1 LGDNELT
8 VVTDSSAEESVL
20 QARLFGELNNSIYT
34 IMKRFKFILVG
45 LLMFPALAL
54 SQPEMPVEEWTG
66 KTILLIGAHPDDDAG
81 RHGTLAMLQ
90 NNGNDVHILLMTSGN
105 VGTYD
110 PNMTRTRLA
119 QIRRQ
124 EQLAAMA
131 DLGIPE
137 SNYINLGYTDGML
150 EFADKEE
157 VVRRLVY
164 HIREL
169 KPDVLI
175 AFEPGWGYQKW
186 HKTDHRAAAYL
197 AVDAA
202 RAAEWFLLFPEQ
214 IEQEGL
220 EAHSIREY
228 MFWGS
233 EGSNTTVDI
242 SDYVENKISSRSRHL
257 SQFTS
262 MRDNYISS
270 NLEDLPGDEA
280 EQFMERL
287 RRTTGL
293 EEYFRYY
300 RGAPDG
306 AGSKRD

>member
-1 LGDNELT
+1 MKISLLSFLLLLIPVFT
-8 VVTDSSAEESVL
+8 
-20 QARLFGELNNSIYT
+20 QA
-34 IMKRFKFILVG
+34 
-45 LLMFPALAL
+45 
-54 SQPEMPVEEWTG
+54 QPEVPVEEWEG

-90 NNGNDVHILLMTSGN
+90 DNGNDVHILLMTSGN
-105 VGTYD
+105 VGTFD
-110 PNMTRTRLA
+110 RNMTRTRLA
-119 QIRRQ
+119 KIRRA

-131 DLGIPE
+131 ELGIPE
-137 SNYINLGYTDGML
+137 SNYHNLGYTDGML

-157 VVRRLVY
+157 VVRRLVKI
-164 HIREL
+164 IRQL
-169 KPDVLI
+169 KPDVLF

-202 RAAEWFLLFPEQ
+202 RAAEWFLIFPEQ
-214 IEQEGL
+214 IEQDGL

-233 EGSNTTVDI
+233 EGVNTTVDI
-242 SDYVENKISSRSRHL
+242 SNYVENKVMSRSKHL

-270 NLEDLPGDEA
+270 NIEDLPEGEA
-280 EQFMERL
+280 DAFMQRL
-287 RRTTGL
+287 RESTGP
-293 EEYFRYY
+293 EEYYRYY

-306 AGSKRD
+306 AGAKRD